1 MMKDPMS
8 EQNPEVIHAAGERA
22 TAIAALLEEYKASK
36 KKYTDDPLVQA
47 MAAQLAQIVGM
58 TPDAV
63 VEIAHSAPDMAKAD
77 QAAADVVGPISGYL
91 RVCRNGG
98 MSKKASDAVL
108 DAVKHAQ
115 DLGYFELLRAPA
127 TLDGYD
133 RERILHAGRVL
144 QWMADF
150 GTEEP
155 LDEDMVRE
163 AGVAVRYLTLV
174 LGISRD
180 DAGAHGLAAAES
192 PAAANGTTALG
203 ALAMGWRNAAAA
215 WDVCASIHRTYAK
228 KTDALFSTRQQDF
241 LRHAADARTRVAALP
256 GPLFAPR

>member
-1 MMKDPMS
+1 MTKEPMS
-8 EQNPEVIHAAGERA
+8 EQKSDVAQVAGERA
-22 TAIAALLEEYKASK
+22 TAIAALLDEYKASK
-36 KKYTDDPLVQA
+36 KNYKDDPLVQA

-63 VEIAHSAPDMAKAD
+63 VEIAHSAPDMAKAE
-77 QAAADVVGPISGYL
+77 QAQADVVGPISGYL

-108 DAVKHAQ
+108 TAVTHAQ
-115 DLGYFELLRAPA
+115 ELGYFELLRAPVS
-127 TLDGYD
+127 LDGYD
-133 RERILHAGRVL
+133 RERILHAGRIL
-144 QWMADF
+144 QWMADW
-150 GTEEP
+150 GKKDP
-155 LDEDMVRE
+155 LDEGMLLE
-163 AGVAVRYLTLV
+163 IGVAVRYLMLV

-180 DAGAHGLAAAES
+180 DSGAHGLAAADL

-228 KTDALFSTRQQDF
+228 KSDALFSTRQQDF
-241 LRHAADARTRVAALP
+241 LRHAADARARVVALP
-256 GPLFAPR
+256 GPMFASR